1 MKRDKLIQDKIVL
14 QGLEFHAFH
23 GVFEEEQ
30 RLGARFVID
39 VELYLDLPGEDDLE
53 QSVDYAAVYA
63 LIQSHVTQ
71 KRYDLIEVLAN
82 KLATDLLAAQPKL
95 DGVLVRVH
103 KPHAPLPGV
112 FKDIYAE
119 ITRYR

>member
-1 MKRDKLIQDKIVL
+1 MKQDKIVL

-39 VELYLDLPGEDDLE
+39 VELYLDLPSEDDLE

-63 LIQSHVTQ
+63 LVQNEVTQ

-82 KLATDLLAAQPKL
+82 KLATELLAAQANL

-103 KPHAPLPGV
+103 KPHAPLPGIFGDV
-112 FKDIYAE
+112 YAE